1 MARIRTVKPEF
12 WTDPTMV
19 SLSFEARLFY
29 IGLWN
34 FADDHG
40 CVENE
45 PARLRMQILPGDDVN
60 ADKLVRELVD
70 AGRLLELVSADGDEF
85 LRIKS
90 WEKHQKIDNRSKP
103 RFGDPETWS
112 TPDHAVSH
120 PIPPNVSEHSDR
132 KGMDLEGKGTNTLS
146 VPDGPD
152 DVDET
157 FETFWQTY
165 PRHHDTKAVGGGGTK
180 QTAKKRWRRLSKVER
195 AEVLEAVEPY
205 AKVCQP
211 NGQKPKH
218 AERFLINDAW
228 QPYLPAAREGPKR
241 EDLCRLCERPTSAA
255 DHDALCEVFR

>member
-19 SLSFEARLFY
+19 ALSFEARLFY

-60 ADKLVRELVD
+60 AGKLVRELVD
-70 AGRLLELVSADGDEF
+70 AGRLQELVSADGDEF

-103 RFGDPETWS
+103 RFGDPDTWT
-112 TPDHAVSH
+112 TPEPAESH
-120 PIPPNVSEHSDR
+120 PIPPSPTEHSDR
-132 KGMDLEGKGTNTLS
+132 KGMEGKGNGPTNT
-146 VPDGPD
+146 VGPGEPEHDDGF
-152 DVDET
+152 DE
-157 FETFWQTY
+157 FWNEY
-165 PRHHDTKAVGGGGTK
+165 PRHHDTKATGGCGNK
-180 QTAKKRWRRLSKVER
+180 RTARKRWRAISAVER
-195 AEVLEAVEPY
+195 AEVVEAVGPY
-205 AKVCQP
+205 AKLCGP

-218 AERFLINDAW
+218 AERFLINEAW
-228 QPYLPAAREGPKR
+228 QPYLPAARAGPPR
-241 EDLCRLCERPTSAA
+241 ESLCRLCDRPTTAP
-255 DHDALCEVFR
+255 DHAELCAVFQ